1 MDKIIDVRNKKD
13 GTREFKVHW
22 KRWSSAYDTW
32 EPEENLSCA
41 ELIEKFM
48 NKVEEAKNSSV
59 KELRV
64 ERKHTERFTLSTHDA
79 GRRLS
84 KRNNQKQRVRYDGA
98 DSEEDD

>member
-1 MDKIIDVRNKKD
+1 MDKIVDVRNKKD
-13 GTREFKVHW
+13 GTREFRVHW
-22 KRWSSAYDTW
+22 KRWSSNYDTW

-41 ELIEKFM
+41 ELIEKFL
-48 NKVEEAKNSSV
+48 NKVEDAKNSSV

-64 ERKHTERFTLSTHDA
+64 ERKHTERFTLNTHDA

-98 DSEEDD
+98 DSDEDD